1 MENKCCIVGC
11 SSNGYGA
18 ELVPV
23 FKFPKKTMIL
33 KKNGFDLSTEKNW
46 QSSRS
51 SVIYMRHFDKKYI

>member
-23 FKFPKKTMIL
+23 FKFSKK
-33 KKNGFDLSTEKNW
+33 
-46 QSSRS
+46 R
-51 SVIYMRHFDKKYI
+51 